1 MTDILAYPINQEDD
15 EGTVLVSFPDFAW
28 GATFGVDEADAL
40 FRAIGLLETLLD
52 AYVIDRLP
60 IPKPSPANGRP
71 LVRPGLMTSLKVSL
85 YIAVQERGWR
95 KADLARALAQ
105 DPRQIDR
112 LLDPRHK
119 STIGQLE
126 AALAACGKRVQ
137 VVALDIAA

>member
-1 MTDILAYPINQEDD
+1 MKYAYPVDLTPDDGTILA
-15 EGTVLVSFPDFAW
+15 TFPDFP
-28 GATFGVDEADAL
+28 GATFGEDEGEALLRAVD
-40 FRAIGLLETLLD
+40 LLESNFIWIIAERQPIPHPSPPKGRPTVSPTLLC
-52 AYVIDRLP
+52 
-60 IPKPSPANGRP
+60 
-71 LVRPGLMTSLKVSL
+71 SLK
-85 YIAVQERGWR
+85 IAIYEAMQARGWR